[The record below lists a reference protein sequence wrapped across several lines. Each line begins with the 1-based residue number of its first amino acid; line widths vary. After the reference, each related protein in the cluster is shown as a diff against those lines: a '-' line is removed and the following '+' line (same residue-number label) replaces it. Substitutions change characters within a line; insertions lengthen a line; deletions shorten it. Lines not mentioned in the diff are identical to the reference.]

1 MILRGFSILAMTL
14 APSVAAGQDAS
25 ADPRPDSWSA
35 VVDLAFSAAS
45 GNDQTVLLSSGFKV
59 SHLQTERFEL
69 EVSGSVRY
77 GRSEGREVARN
88 LKSGVELNALPQARL
103 SPFVKVTGERD
114 PFRKLDLRSGG
125 HMGMR
130 YSLWRASEGSVQFSV
145 SALYSYESFTNPGGP
160 PLESR
165 ENARWSWWFR
175 GSRKFGDRLRIENST
190 TYEPVWNRSSQFF
203 FSVVSSAN
211 VPMSDKIAVFMSH
224 EYAHDSMALPD
235 VKKDDQLLKM
245 GLTLRTKW

>member
-1 MILRGFSILAMTL
+1 MNLRSFSILAVAL
-14 APSVAAGQDAS
+14 VPAVAAGQETVP
-25 ADPRPDSWSA
+25 DPPPDSWSA

-45 GNDQTVLLSSGFKV
+45 GNDQTMLLSSGFKV
-59 SHLQTERFEL
+59 AHLQTERFIL
-69 EVSGSVRY
+69 EVSGAVRY

-88 LKSGVELNALPQARL
+88 LKSGAELNAVPGARL

-125 HMGMR
+125 HVGMK
-130 YSLWRASEGSVQFSV
+130 YSLWRSPMGSAQFSV
-145 SALYSYESFTNPGGP
+145 AALYSYESFTNPGGP

-165 ENARWSWWFR
+165 ENARWSWWFK
-175 GSRKFGDRLRIENST
+175 GSRKLGDRLRLENST

-203 FSVVSSAN
+203 FSSTSSAN
-211 VPMSDKIAVFMSH
+211 VPMSDQIAVFLSH